1 MKMSKWAF
9 SLILAGSLASGQ
21 LFAAEGETE
30 LKKEAKKEVKEE
42 ATSASS
48 KTTAS
53 KSKTAAEK
61 ALDEEWMKAIW
72 TQVDDIVTKEKEY
85 KLQATVTVAGVR
97 GAEAENPVLDK
108 LYYKGAKRYP
118 SQDKL
123 KKAVDVL
130 RKLIAENPKSAD
142 APKQKFYVAQCFE
155 KLGKKKDAKDYY
167 LQVTKN
173 HSKTPWAEKAQ
184 KALMQLSAA
193 K

>member
-1 MKMSKWAF
+1 MSKWAF

-72 TQVDDIVTKEKEY
+72 TQVDDIVTEKEY

-130 RKLIAENPKSAD
+130 TKLIAENPKSAD

-167 LQVTKN
+167 LQLTKN

>member
-9 SLILAGSLASGQ
+9 SLILAGCFASGQ
-21 LFAAEGETE
+21 LFAAEGETKLKKE
-30 LKKEAKKEVKEE
+30 VKKEAKKEAK
-42 ATSASS
+42 
-48 KTTAS
+48 

-61 ALDEEWMKAIW
+61 ALDEEWLNAIW
-72 TQVDDIVTKEKEY
+72 TQVDDIVKEKEY

-97 GAEAENPVLDK
+97 GAEAEDSVLDK

-142 APKQKFYVAQCFE
+142 APKQKFYVAQCYE
-155 KLGKKKDAKDYY
+155 KLGEKKDAKDYY

>member
-72 TQVDDIVTKEKEY
+72 TQVDDIVTEKEY

-130 RKLIAENPKSAD
+130 TKLIAENPKSAD

>member
-72 TQVDDIVTKEKEY
+72 TQVDDIVTEKEY

-130 RKLIAENPKSAD
+130 TKLIAENPKSAD

-167 LQVTKN
+167 LQLTKN

>member
-9 SLILAGSLASGQ
+9 SLILAGCLASGQ

-30 LKKEAKKEVKEE
+30 LKKEA
-42 ATSASS
+42 TSASS
-48 KTTAS
+48 TTAAAS
-53 KSKTAAEK
+53 KSKTAAEED
-61 ALDEEWMKAIW
+61 LDEEWMNAVW
-72 TQVDDIVTKEKEY
+72 TQVDDIVKEKEY

-97 GAEAENPVLDK
+97 GAEAEDSVLDK

-123 KKAVDVL
+123 KKAVEVL

-142 APKQKFYVAQCFE
+142 APKQKFYVAQCYE
-155 KLGKKKDAKDYY
+155 KLGEKKDAKDYY
-167 LQVTKN
+167 LQVAKN
-173 HSKTPWAEKAQ
+173 HSKSPWAEKAQ
-184 KALMQLSAA
+184 KALTQLSVA